1 MYVCVHAG
9 VCVHIATLLSQFDDM
24 MYFHRKEDTCNMT
37 YFNYGSEFK
46 SSNVTV
52 GLMLMCQIITGF
64 LSYTTVGLP
73 ESCYFSCILPE
84 HHFASESYH
93 QFLSLL
99 LQKVRKSSTCIATV
113 IALS

>member
-1 MYVCVHAG
+1 
-9 VCVHIATLLSQFDDM
+9 
-24 MYFHRKEDTCNMT
+24 
-37 YFNYGSEFK
+37 
-46 SSNVTV
+46 
-52 GLMLMCQIITGF
+52 
-64 LSYTTVGLP
+64 
-73 ESCYFSCILPE
+73 LPE